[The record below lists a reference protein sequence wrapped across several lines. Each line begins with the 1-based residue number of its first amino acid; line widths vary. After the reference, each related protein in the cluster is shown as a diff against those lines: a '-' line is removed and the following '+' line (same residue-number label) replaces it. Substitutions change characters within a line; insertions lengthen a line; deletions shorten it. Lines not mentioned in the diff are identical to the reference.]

1 MTASLLDK
9 LTLNRFI
16 RANGG
21 IIPEHLIRE
30 PFRRSDASSRPAHS
44 ALDPGGSEQAVI
56 RGRQGGGDY
65 RHDARSSAGPIQPPP
80 IRQWLLVSS
89 TSKRDAQAPQTSK
102 LKPPESR
109 RSDGKTGNSRQDI
122 FKEVDGIFKIAE
134 CI

>member
-30 PFRRSDASSRPAHS
+30 PLRRSDASSRPANS

-56 RGRQGGGDY
+56 RGRQGGG
-65 RHDARSSAGPIQPPP
+65 DARSSAGPIQPPP

-102 LKPPESR
+102 LKPPEPR
-109 RSDGKTGNSRQDI
+109 RSNGKTGNSRQDF
-122 FKEVDGIFKIAE
+122 FKAVDGIFKIAE